1 MHIHWDEVLPH
12 ITFAYNCS
20 KQDPT
25 RCSPFQLIYVRNP
38 TLPIDVALRAVVN
51 EEPRKPKTDFAESVL
66 ATDYRSSEAGTNG
79 PATGQ
84 WKTTTNTPTERRLP
98 KKLLC
103 IVPLLIL
110 SILVPPATPTL
121 VNDIIQ
127 RDGVYFKPIAQVAM
141 GYSTWTVVTNV
152 NFDRINAMIKD
163 MGNQLTVRKQITPLL
178 EVLLYSRVFHFKL

>member
-84 WKTTTNTPTERRLP
+84 WEATTNTPVTEE
-98 KKLLC
+98 
-103 IVPLLIL
+103 
-110 SILVPPATPTL
+110 TL
-121 VNDIIQ
+121 VNCSLSDPVHFGPASHTSIGKRHHQ
-127 RDGVYFKPIAQVAM
+127 AGWCLLP
-141 GYSTWTVVTNV
+141 TNRAGGHGRFRLDSR
-152 NFDRINAMIKD
+152 NES
-163 MGNQLTVRKQITPLL
+163 QL
-178 EVLLYSRVFHFKL
+178 